1 MSTQPLDLSNS
12 NNPQGL
18 ALTTQEQT
26 TIQVDPQEW
35 NDSFALKVA
44 VRDFEQWER
53 YRAYNH
59 DRRFREA
66 ERLLSGWVEKKF
78 WEGTK
83 VQRSAVP
90 VFIALQEIEVLQ
102 SRLIDQI
109 FSDEPPFA
117 VSPEPGTTLAQAFAV
132 RDLLASQFRNIGKPD
147 TFITGREIFRRAN
160 KSSLTYGGGIIEM
173 SWLMRE
179 INRTV
184 YDRRAVAE
192 TTMVQHPQLGPIQA
206 PTGQLKMVASTRQE
220 KRLESRPM
228 AQNID
233 IRDFYW
239 DPDCTGPNPQ
249 EAKGTATR
257 HLLSIEEIKSIASN
271 PNSGFKLPDDAKLQ
285 ELAKKKFA
293 TQGDFSKQTAESY
306 RGNQYQPQ
314 LDKSVDPA
322 LAKIELIRYWRPN
335 RHVEILGREWTFF
348 NECNQYG
355 IIPHLNVFYIDMLGR
370 FLGFSIPDLVE
381 GDHKLAMT
389 ILNDRIDELNL
400 ILHAPIIRKRGAM
413 MGTSGKRFHPG
424 ASWEVAENPETDV
437 VRMEMGAVNPG
448 AFMEIQALEQRVQKL
463 TGNTDVAAYGVAS
476 SGGDSSSRTATGIGA
491 KQASGNARLGYQ
503 VGNLEDQVLEPFLY
517 ILLKLNKIYLD
528 PTQLVNIL
536 GPDAQQIQLDPL
548 DILNADVRFKVLASQ
563 KMRTKQALQA
573 GGINEILTTYLN
585 PATIEQWKSLG
596 VTPDMTNI
604 DSLVSD
610 ALNLPKMTLIRQM
623 SPQELQM
630 HQQQMMVPLMAKQQL
645 QDSRMQG
652 QAQMASDK
660 DETALLKTLI
670 TKLFTPEAAHAL
682 FGGIFGM
689 EAPAVTDAKAQQ
701 YAPKQLSAGK

>member
-1 MSTQPLDLSNS
+1 MATEPLVPSIASAPVNLQLTQ
-12 NNPQGL
+12 
-18 ALTTQEQT
+18 AEEK
-26 TIQVDPQEW
+26 TIITDPQEW
-35 NDSFALKVA
+35 ADDYALKVA
-44 VRDFEQWER
+44 VRDFEKWEQ

-66 ERLLSGWVEKKF
+66 ERLLTGWVEKKF

-117 VSPEPGTTLAQAFAV
+117 VSPEPGTTIAQAFAV
-132 RDLLASQFRNIGKPD
+132 RDLLSSQFRNIGKPD

-160 KSSLTYGGGIIEM
+160 KSALTYGAGIIEM
-173 SWLMRE
+173 GWLMRE

-184 YDRRAVAE
+184 YDRRAIAE
-192 TTMVQHPQLGPIQA
+192 TTTVQHPQLGPIQA
-206 PTGQLKMVASTRQE
+206 PTGNLKMVATTRQI

-257 HLLSIEEIKSIASN
+257 HLLTIEQVKGMATN
-271 PNSGFKLPDDAKLQ
+271 PASGFRLPTDADLK
-285 ELAKKKFA
+285 ELAAQKFS
-293 TQGDFSKQTAESY
+293 TQGDFSKQAAEAY
-306 RGNQYQPQ
+306 RGNSYQPQ
-314 LDKSVDPA
+314 LDTSVDPA
-322 LAKIELIRYWRPN
+322 LHKIELIRYWRGN
-335 RHVEILGREWTFF
+335 RHVEVLGRKHVFF
-348 NECNQYG
+348 NECNQYE

-389 ILNDRIDELNL
+389 ILNDRIDELN
-400 ILHAPIIRKRGAM
+400 ILLHPPIIRRRGAM

-424 ASWEVAENPETDV
+424 ASWEVSGEPESDV
-437 VRMEMGAVNPG
+437 IRMEMGTVNPQ
-448 AFMEIQALEQRVQKL
+448 AFAEINALELRVQKL

-528 PTQLVNIL
+528 PSQLINIL

-548 DILNADVRFKVLASQ
+548 DVLNADVRFKVLASQ

-585 PATIEQWKSLG
+585 PATIEQWKQMG

-610 ALNLPKMTLIRQM
+610 ALNLPKMTLIRPM
-623 SPQELQM
+623 NPQEMQM
-630 HQQQMMVPLMAKQQL
+630 HQQQMAMPLMAKQQL

-660 DETALLKTLI
+660 DETALLKTFI

-689 EAPAVTDAKAQQ
+689 EPPAVTDAKAQQ
-701 YAPKQLSAGK
+701 YAPKQLPAGQ